1 MTLSLTLSHLWWE
14 SALFRNPKDVSP
26 SYEVHVREVPDS
38 RGSEDAG
45 AEEAEQ
51 RRLWPRPRPGLRGEP
66 GRRPGERPG
75 ERPGWGTAGRE
86 TLPGLRQHLASTS
99 AGARSSRVLVLLV
112 QAPRSESVNTYGCA
126 GHGVSAARQTLSAE
140 ADLGGGS
147 SAHVPRTHR
156 GA

>member
-1 MTLSLTLSHLWWE
+1 MTLSLTLSHPWWE
-14 SALFRNPKDVSP
+14 SARFRNPKDVSP

-51 RRLWPRPRPGLRGEP
+51 RRLWPRPRPRPGLRGEP
-66 GRRPGERPG
+66 GRWPGEW
-75 ERPGWGTAGRE
+75 PGWRAAGQE
-86 TLPGLRQHLASTS
+86 PLPGLRQHLASTS
-99 AGARSSRVLVLLV
+99 ARARSSRVLVLLV
-112 QAPRSESVNTYGCA
+112 QVSRSESVNTYGRA
-126 GHGVSAARQTLSAE
+126 GHGVSATRQTLSAE